1 MKSSLQAI
9 SVQGKKSISFLKG
22 ITTAEVR
29 NQSLNVFC
37 NDQGKVLALAVI
49 LVHSDSECWVCVDQS
64 LVSMMIEH
72 LQFYGR
78 FSSVK
83 MMVLEQQLS
92 FNEHWEW
99 VQGDSKVDW
108 VEFQYEKG
116 LVFLDKSTSG
126 KYTPQMLAYDEHGFI
141 DWGKGCYLG
150 QEVITRI
157 SHLGRSKRHLY
168 RVRSGCDFPTVLQ
181 ATEGSLVVLDE
192 AQASGLGSACVRI
205 TRS

>member
-1 MKSSLQAI
+1 M
-9 SVQGKKSISFLKG
+9 
-22 ITTAEVR
+22 
-29 NQSLNVFC
+29 
-37 NDQGKVLALAVI
+37 LALAVI

-64 LVSMMIEH
+64 LVSMMMEH

-116 LVFLDKSTSG
+116 LVFWTRA
-126 KYTPQMLAYDEHGFI
+126 PQVNILRKCLPMMNRVLLIGERA
-141 DWGKGCYLG
+141 
-150 QEVITRI
+150 VI
-157 SHLGRSKRHLY
+157 
-168 RVRSGCDFPTVLQ
+168 
-181 ATEGSLVVLDE
+181 
-192 AQASGLGSACVRI
+192 
-205 TRS
+205 